1 MLRPVHP
8 VIKTT
13 FHEETEKLANTNLL
27 VKIKL
32 ILINSW
38 ICLQSFQWV
47 DVGRGRYKRCHI
59 YNSPAEIEKGKTLI
73 RYKLNRSLPS
83 QWELWAFEFLYHT
96 WYNLSITKKRVIC
109 YFSQKEHS
117 ARWKC
122 STRRGFLCLTS
133 RVLFVFC
140 FVLFCFFNEKTD
152 GQTYHSK

>member
-1 MLRPVHP
+1 MNSPSRLLVLRPVHP

-59 YNSPAEIEKGKTLI
+59 YNSPTEIEKGKTLI

-83 QWELWAFEFLYHT
+83 Q
-96 WYNLSITKKRVIC
+96 
-109 YFSQKEHS
+109 
-117 ARWKC
+117 
-122 STRRGFLCLTS
+122 
-133 RVLFVFC
+133 
-140 FVLFCFFNEKTD
+140 
-152 GQTYHSK
+152 

>member
-1 MLRPVHP
+1 MVAKLLKTRLKKAKKLCGLAINELIGSVSRSPFTFRLLVLRPVHP

-83 QWELWAFEFLYHT
+83 Q
-96 WYNLSITKKRVIC
+96 
-109 YFSQKEHS
+109 
-117 ARWKC
+117 
-122 STRRGFLCLTS
+122 
-133 RVLFVFC
+133 
-140 FVLFCFFNEKTD
+140 
-152 GQTYHSK
+152 